1 MRSLISCASQ
11 LRQELNSRNLEYA
24 KSQGLPHVS
33 SYGENAVVVYEPCD
47 RSHGNFLD
55 VSYRAILRNPA
66 WTRQL
71 GKIHTTAAHHFPK
84 ADHRWKELDSCMSSD
99 ALLMNVFCHPRCL
112 KSAGPILGVQSTE
125 APLFGFRARVP
136 LANGYSDR
144 TEVDMKLGS
153 LLVESKLTESDFQTK
168 AADVVE
174 GYRDFRDVFDR
185 RMLPKVGRKYA
196 SYQLI
201 RNVLAAH
208 ALGLSFC
215 VILDARRPDL
225 IEAWYAVMRCVK
237 KAELR
242 TRCQV
247 LTWQELSANLP
258 VQLQQFLSNKYGI
271 EYSR

>member
-1 MRSLISCASQ
+1 
-11 LRQELNSRNLEYA
+11 
-24 KSQGLPHVS
+24 
-33 SYGENAVVVYEPCD
+33 
-47 RSHGNFLD
+47 
-55 VSYRAILRNPA
+55 
-66 WTRQL
+66 
-71 GKIHTTAAHHFPK
+71 
-84 ADHRWKELDSCMSSD
+84 MSSD

-112 KSAGPILGVQSTE
+112 RNAGAMLGVQPTE
-125 APLFGFRARVP
+125 PPLFRFRARVP
-136 LANGYSDR
+136 LANGHDDR
-144 TEVDMKLGS
+144 TEVDMKRSS
-153 LLVESKLTESDFQTK
+153 LLVEAKLTEPDFQTK

-174 GYRDFRDVFDR
+174 GYRDFRQVFDR
-185 RMLPKVGRKYA
+185 RNLPKLDKKYA

-237 KAELR
+237 SAELR

-258 VQLQQFLSNKYGI
+258 AQLQQFLSSKYDI
-271 EYSR
+271 ESSR

>member
-1 MRSLISCASQ
+1 MHSLISCASQ
-11 LRQELNSRNLEYA
+11 LRQELNSRNLDYA
-24 KSQGLPHVS
+24 KSKGLRHVS
-33 SYGENAVVVYEPCD
+33 SYGENAVVVYEPFD
-47 RSHGNFLD
+47 RSHGNSLD
-55 VSYRAILRNPA
+55 VSYRAILRNA
-66 WTRQL
+66 SWSRRL
-71 GKIHTTAAHHFPK
+71 GKIHTTAAHHLPK
-84 ADHRWKELDSCMSSD
+84 ADHRWRELDSCMSSD

-112 KSAGPILGVQSTE
+112 RTAGDLLGVQSTE
-125 APLFGFRARVP
+125 SPLFGFRARVP
-136 LANGYSDR
+136 LANGHSDR

-168 AADVVE
+168 ASDVLE
-174 GYRDFRDVFDR
+174 AYRDFRDVFDR
-185 RMLPKVGRKYA
+185 SILPKIGKKYS

-237 KAELR
+237 RAELR

-247 LTWQELSANLP
+247 LTWQGLSAHLP
-258 VQLQQFLSNKYGI
+258 VALRQFLRNKYGI
-271 EYSR
+271 EH